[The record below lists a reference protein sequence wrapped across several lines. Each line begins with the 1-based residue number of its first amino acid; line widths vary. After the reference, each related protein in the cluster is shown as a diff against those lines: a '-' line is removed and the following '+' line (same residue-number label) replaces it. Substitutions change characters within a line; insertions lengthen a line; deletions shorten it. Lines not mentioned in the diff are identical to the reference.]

1 MENLVTNKLKSYIG
15 LAQRANAILYGEDI
29 IKEKLRFAKVV
40 LVSSDAGQKY
50 IDRVRSKITECP
62 LYLTDDLQGM
72 LHRDGVKAVAI
83 TNQNLASAIID
94 LLR

>member
-1 MENLVTNKLKSYIG
+1 MENSMNNKLKSYIG
-15 LAQRANAILYGEDI
+15 LAQRANSILYGEDI

-40 LVSSDAGQKY
+40 LVSSSASGKY

-62 LYLTDDLQGM
+62 LYITDDLQEM
-72 LHRDGVKAVAI
+72 LHRDGVNAVAI
-83 TNQNLASAIID
+83 TNQNLANAIID